1 MLWAI
6 VKICG
11 KLFFFPKNQ
20 RICDKIFFFPNY
32 FSPNGENL
40 SPKNH
45 CYAYE
50 FADMAFN
57 YWFSAGQLH
66 SVISLAVN

>member
-1 MLWAI
+1 MTKYSSFQTI
-6 VKICG
+6 
-11 KLFFFPKNQ
+11 
-20 RICDKIFFFPNY
+20 

-50 FADMAFN
+50 FDDMALN
-57 YWFSAGQLH
+57 YWFSAGQLN
-66 SVISLAVN
+66 SVISLALN